1 MRAMYV
7 EHISRPSV
15 FGRLDVRTKLFMLF
29 LVSVLIFVW
38 ENVYYVA
45 AMFLVV
51 LLLALT
57 SHLDRGL
64 MWRLFRIMLPFIAL
78 TVVIQG
84 LFNIRGVTP
93 LLTLPQWVPV
103 IGGRVSLYWE
113 GVVFGA
119 VVVFRLL
126 SPLFAMP
133 LVVMT
138 TDVND
143 LVVGL
148 TRIRVPYKVAF
159 IFSITL
165 RFVPFIFG
173 EIDAI
178 MEAQRLRG
186 LALEKMNYFRRI
198 PVFASLAVPLILG
211 SLLKAQTLDVVLQ
224 SKAFSGNPNRTY
236 LTDIRLRGLDYVLIA
251 GGAVLFVGAIVT
263 RLAFGWGGFIS

>member
-7 EHISRPSV
+7 EHISRPS
-15 FGRLDVRTKLFMLF
+15 FFSRLDVRTKLFILF

-38 ENVYYVA
+38 ENVFYVG

-51 LLLALT
+51 LALAL
-57 SHLDRGL
+57 SAHLDRRL
-64 MWRLFRIMLPFIAL
+64 IWRLFTIMVPFILLA
-78 TVVIQG
+78 VILQG

-93 LLTLPQWVPV
+93 LLTLPKWVPL
-103 IGGRVSLYWE
+103 IGGKISLYRE
-113 GVVFGA
+113 GVVFGM

-126 SPLFAMP
+126 SPLYAMP

-148 TRIRVPYKVAF
+148 TRMRVPYKVAF

-178 MEAQRLRG
+178 TEAQRLRG
-186 LALEKMNYFRRI
+186 LALEKMNFIRRI

-224 SKAFSGNPNRTY
+224 SKAFSGSPNRTY
-236 LTDIRLRGLDYVLIA
+236 MTEIRLAPIDYVLIVS
-251 GGAVLFVGAIVT
+251 GAVLFVGAIVT
-263 RLAFGWGGFIS
+263 RLAFHWGSFIS

>member
-7 EHISRPSV
+7 QHISRPSL
-15 FGRLDVRTKLFMLF
+15 FGRLDVRTKLFLLL
-29 LVSVLIFVW
+29 LVSILIFVW
-38 ENVYYVA
+38 ENVFYVA
-45 AMFLVV
+45 ALFLLVIS
-51 LLLALT
+51 LALNA
-57 SHLDRGL
+57 HMDRQL
-64 MWRLFRIMLPFIAL
+64 MWRLFRIMLPFILL
-78 TVVIQG
+78 TIVIQG

-93 LLTLPQWVPV
+93 LVTLPSWVPL
-103 IGGRVSLYWE
+103 IGGHVSLYWE
-113 GVVFGA
+113 GFVFGL

-126 SPLFAMP
+126 SPLYAMP

-143 LVVGL
+143 LVIGL
-148 TRIRVPYKVAF
+148 TRIRIPYKVAF

-178 MEAQRLRG
+178 TEAQRLRG
-186 LALEKMNYFRRI
+186 LALEKMNFIRRI

-224 SKAFSGNPNRTY
+224 SKAFSGSPKRTY
-236 LTDIRLRGLDYVLIA
+236 LTELQLRGLDYVVLV
-251 GGAVLFVGAIVT
+251 GGAILLIGAIVG